1 MDCIHQAFNFSCPSG
16 LAKMQYPSGILLVCP
31 LAISP
36 IILGL
41 ICRFSPDG
49 VICPMGRMA
58 PDGPM
63 GPMERWCPMAPD
75 GPMGPMKTISR
86 WARWAR
92 WIHLPDGPDGDN
104 CPMGPIARL
113 PDGRRPSGKQYG
125 GIICTIFVKI
135 IVSSFHWDA
144 GAHQRPPP
152 AVCLGI
158 NFM

>member
-1 MDCIHQAFNFSCPSG
+1 MKPIRPQWGPIARWYFIACPMDCIHQAFNFSCPSG

-36 IILGL
+36 IILAL

-104 CPMGPIARL
+104 CPMGPIARW
-113 PDGRRPSGKQYG
+113 PPSIRQAMWR
-125 GIICTIFVKI
+125 
-135 IVSSFHWDA
+135 HDL
-144 GAHQRPPP
+144 HN
-152 AVCLGI
+152 LH
-158 NFM
+158 